1 MRPRPARVR
10 ELEEQGARRKKLEAA
25 RDEAETAKREA
36 ASAKKELSRMDG
48 RLAMRSASQVG
59 APSSSRCRPSVPSS
73 RARARICAAATMPR
87 RPSSPAPRPSWPTCA
102 RPWAASALDLR
113 RRRARGP
120 PRQAEL
126 DARVEAV
133 ALKRPATPRREAAAA
148 PTSAAEAEAEAPRKP
163 TRPALATKVKDV
175 RFEDDRDESR
185 VVISFDGPIA
195 YAGNSLTPTIQ
206 VLQLEHARMPAALER
221 SLDATAYDGPIKLVT
236 SFAEGEDAK
245 IVVSTGKASKPR
257 LEEKPG
263 ALVWHFPRARKGKP
277 SDAVSLAGTKVAA
290 HAAVP
295 AAATTTALGGAR
307 VPAAVMAPPAPS
319 GGGAGPQFSD
329 DDVVMDSRPTRGRGR
344 WRGERI
350 TIELQDAP
358 MKDVLLL
365 FSDIGHVNIIAG
377 KGVEGNVTLSL
388 KSVPWDQAL
397 DIILRSQNLGSTR
410 DGNVIRVATVEDLEN
425 ERRAAIERA
434 AARVQQKPLETKLV
448 PVSYATVDEMV
459 PKVQSV
465 LSPRGTV
472 TPDSRTNTLIIMD
485 VAENIALAENLVG
498 QLDTQTP
505 QVLIEA
511 RIVEARTTF
520 ARQLGVQWGFDYIAS
535 PGTGNPTGLLFP
547 NSIGV
552 GGGATG
558 RPPDARGLILP
569 GAAASPNYAVDLPV
583 PVGTGTGG
591 AIGFSFGS
599 ISGNLNT
606 NLRLSASESTGEIR
620 IISAPKIVT
629 LDNSEAQ
636 IEQGVQIPISQV
648 SAQGVNTRFVRATL
662 GLRVTPHV
670 TNEGAVLLD
679 VVVEKNEADFVNTGA
694 RGDPT
699 ILTKQAQSRML
710 INDNDTAVIGGIYT
724 RSKAVNFDKIPWIAD
739 VPIIGWFFK
748 QKAEADQRSEVLIF
762 LTPKIVNRAS
772 SIGG

>member
-1 MRPRPARVR
+1 MRAKN
-10 ELEEQGARRKKLEAA
+10 A
-25 RDEAETAKREA
+25 TA
-36 ASAKKELSRMDG
+36 
-48 RLAMRSASQVG
+48 
-59 APSSSRCRPSVPSS
+59 
-73 RARARICAAATMPR
+73 
-87 RPSSPAPRPSWPTCA
+87 
-102 RPWAASALDLR
+102 
-113 RRRARGP
+113 
-120 PRQAEL
+120 QAEL
-126 DARVEAV
+126 ARAESKLGELETKLDGEKKRLAGVEDEVRRAQEKLAARIGEIAERERTAKQNAEHERV
-133 ALKRPATPRREAAAA
+133 AREKAERDRVAAAA
-148 PTSAAEAEAEAPRKP
+148 RPKDTVARRDVEPEPPRRTAKEGAPPKAAKIR
-163 TRPALATKVKDV
+163 DV

-185 VVISFDGPIA
+185 VVIAFDGPLQF
-195 YAGNSLTPTIQ
+195 AGSSLTPTIQ
-206 VLQLEHARMPAALER
+206 VLELGHARMPEKLER

-236 SFAEGEDAK
+236 SFAEGEGAK
-245 IVVSTGKASKPR
+245 VVVSTAKASKPK

-263 ALVWHFPRARKGKP
+263 ELVWHFPRAKKGKATE
-277 SDAVSLAGTKVAA
+277 AVSVAGTKVGAYAA
-290 HAAVP
+290 TQNNAPATTLP
-295 AAATTTALGGAR
+295 AAT
-307 VPAAVMAPPAPS
+307 MAPPGPTP
-319 GGGAGPQFSD
+319 GAID
-329 DDVVMDSRPTRGRGR
+329 DDVVMDVRPTRGRGR

-350 TIELQDAP
+350 DIELQDAP
-358 MKDVLLL
+358 IKDVLLL
-365 FSDIGHVNIIAG
+365 FSDIGRVNIISG
-377 KGVEGNVTLSL
+377 KNVEGSVTMKLN
-388 KSVPWDQAL
+388 SVPWDQAL
-397 DIILRSQNLGSTR
+397 DIILRSQSLGSSR
-410 DGNVIRVATVEDLEN
+410 DGNVIRVATLEDLEA
-425 ERRAAIERA
+425 ERRAAVERA
-434 AARVQQKPLETKLV
+434 NARVQQKPLETRLV
-448 PVSYATVDEMV
+448 PLSYATADEMV

-465 LSPRGTV
+465 LSPRGSV
-472 TPDSRTNTLIIMD
+472 TPDTRTNQLIIMD
-485 VAENIALAENLVG
+485 VGENIELAQNLVRS
-498 QLDTQTP
+498 LDTQTP

-511 RIVEARTTF
+511 RIVEARTSF
-520 ARQLGVQWGFDYIAS
+520 ARNLGVQWGFDFISS
-535 PGTGNPTGLLFP
+535 PATGNPTGLLFP
-547 NSIGV
+547 NSVGI

-558 RPPDARGLILP
+558 RPADVRGIILP
-569 GAAASPNYAVDLPV
+569 GSAASPNYAVDLPV

-748 QKAEADQRSEVLIF
+748 QKAEADTRSEVLIF